1 MAPARTLT
9 SSADQRLTRKDLE
22 AEPLIT
28 RTSYSAAIF
37 DRPTVSGYE
46 DLNVAPRS
54 EVDDNR
60 FWFGF
65 ASANDFLIQERTVTA
80 A

>member
-22 AEPLIT
+22 AEPLMT

-37 DRPTVSGYE
+37 DRPTVSGY
-46 DLNVAPRS
+46 S
-54 EVDDNR
+54 CM
-60 FWFGF
+60 
-65 ASANDFLIQERTVTA
+65 I
-80 A
+80 